1 MNTLSS
7 LLFAATLLAATS
19 ASAQTTFSLGL
30 RGGANRAVSTLGD
43 AGRSGGDF
51 PFGYSADKSALYAWQ
66 AGVVLEAR
74 WGKLAL
80 QPALVFSQKGEKLH
94 TTAYIN
100 GFAGLSYFEVSSIM
114 T

>member
-1 MNTLSS
+1 MTLTSS
-7 LLFAATLLAATS
+7 QPL
-19 ASAQTTFSLGL
+19 SLEKWV
-30 RGGANRAVSTLGD
+30 GG
-43 AGRSGGDF
+43 
-51 PFGYSADKSALYAWQ
+51 Q
-66 AGVVLEAR
+66 AGVVLEAL